1 VTIRNIST
9 IIGAIAGICT
19 TIAFLPQTLK
29 TIKSKHTKDLS
40 LGMYTILSAGVLL
53 WFLYGLFLKELP
65 IIFANGITF
74 VFTVIIIFL
83 IIKYK

>member
-1 VTIRNIST
+1 MTIRDFATVIGT
-9 IIGAIAGICT
+9 IAAVCT

-40 LGMYTILSAGVLL
+40 LGMYTILSVGVFL
-53 WFLYGLFLKELP
+53 WFLYGLILKEFP

-74 VFTVIIIFL
+74 IFTVVIIFL

>member
-1 VTIRNIST
+1 MIIRNLAIV
-9 IIGAIAGICT
+9 IGAIAAVCT

-40 LGMYTILSAGVLL
+40 LGMYAIFSVGVFL
-53 WFLYGLFLKELP
+53 WFLYGLILKEIP
-65 IIFANGITF
+65 IILANGITF
-74 VFTVIIIFL
+74 IFTVIIIFL